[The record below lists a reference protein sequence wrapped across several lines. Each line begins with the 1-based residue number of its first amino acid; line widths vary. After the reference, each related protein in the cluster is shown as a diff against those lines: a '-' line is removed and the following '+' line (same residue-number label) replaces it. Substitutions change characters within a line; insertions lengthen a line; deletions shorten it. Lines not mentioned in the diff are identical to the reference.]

1 MIKIYKGNLISITK
15 SMNGKGSFKVTF
27 KLYYRYSFFKFKTY
41 EHTITLSENMTMK
54 NAYKTLKDFID
65 GLDKIV
71 KF

>member
-1 MIKIYKGNLISITK
+1 MIKFYKGNLIRITK

-27 KLYYRYSFFKFKTY
+27 KLCYRYSFFKFKTY

-54 NAYKTLKDFID
+54 NAYETLKDFVD
-65 GLDKIV
+65 DLDKIV